1 MNRAMGKSTGGNER
15 YMSLAYVYRCG
26 FIQYGFVQYGF
37 VQFVFVQYGFVQY
50 GFVQYGFVQYKIIR
64 TIDMPYVTSTNTTV
78 VYR

>member
-1 MNRAMGKSTGGNER
+1 MGKSTGGNER
-15 YMSLAYVYRCG
+15 YMSVAYVYRCG
-26 FIQYGFVQYGF
+26 FIQYVFVQYAF
-37 VQFVFVQYGFVQY
+37 VQFVFVQY

>member
-1 MNRAMGKSTGGNER
+1 MGKSTGGNER

-50 GFVQYGFVQYKIIR
+50 KIIR
-64 TIDMPYVTSTNTTV
+64 TIDMPYVTSTHTTV

>member
-1 MNRAMGKSTGGNER
+1 MFIDVVLYSM
-15 YMSLAYVYRCG
+15 G

-37 VQFVFVQYGFVQY
+37 VQYV
-50 GFVQYGFVQYKIIR
+50 FVQYKIIR

>member
-1 MNRAMGKSTGGNER
+1 MGKSTGGNER

-26 FIQYGFVQYGF
+26 FIQY
-37 VQFVFVQYGFVQY
+37 VFVQNGFVQY

-64 TIDMPYVTSTNTTV
+64 TIDMPYVTSTNTTA